1 MAMEIRYSN
10 VSADYQLGPI
20 RTKNVLDDVNLFVKP
35 SSFTAIVGQTGAGK
49 SSLLKVMNGLIR
61 PKQGEVKIGKYS
73 VSSNN
78 DPTSLKEVRKRIGM
92 VFQFPESQ
100 LFAET
105 VEKDICFGPLN
116 FGVGLSEAKEMAK
129 TAIYQVGLDASFLP
143 KSPFSLSGGQK
154 RRVAIAGILAMK
166 PDILILDE
174 PGAGLDPIGKQ
185 EILSLIASW
194 NKNNKLTTLMVTH
207 EMDDVAKFA
216 DDVIV
221 MEKGKISNDHRNLTV
236 TDTSDHPWRT
246 SNVSQ
251 SKGQNFINSKN
262 PGTNE
267 QKNEARQPTIFT
279 DTDTKNNLLA
289 MKEVID
295 TNVIISNN
303 NAYVAVVLQQRQKLT
318 SKMKNQITDQVKKN
332 HPQIDHVYI
341 SENPHFIQQMSE
353 FSRRLKRGDQNVTED
368 FNQMLNDY
376 FAK

>member
-1 MAMEIRYSN
+1 
-10 VSADYQLGPI
+10 
-20 RTKNVLDDVNLFVKP
+20 
-35 SSFTAIVGQTGAGK
+35 
-49 SSLLKVMNGLIR
+49 
-61 PKQGEVKIGKYS
+61 
-73 VSSNN
+73 
-78 DPTSLKEVRKRIGM
+78 M

-221 MEKGKISNDHRNLTV
+221 MEKGKIVFHDDVRTFFADLNQIQSWNLDIPEARRFQLLIEEKTGVSLPKICLTV
-236 TDTSDHPWRT
+236 
-246 SNVSQ
+246 
-251 SKGQNFINSKN
+251 
-262 PGTNE
+262 E
-267 QKNEARQPTIFT
+267 E
-279 DTDTKNNLLA
+279 LA
-289 MKEVID
+289 DCLIEVGL
-295 TNVIISNN
+295 
-303 NAYVAVVLQQRQKLT
+303 A
-318 SKMKNQITDQVKKN
+318 
-332 HPQIDHVYI
+332 
-341 SENPHFIQQMSE
+341 
-353 FSRRLKRGDQNVTED
+353 
-368 FNQMLNDY
+368 
-376 FAK
+376 

>member
-1 MAMEIRYSN
+1 MQSFGGSILKQIIVISCSIL
-10 VSADYQLGPI
+10 SA
-20 RTKNVLDDVNLFVKP
+20 F
-35 SSFTAIVGQTGAGK
+35 
-49 SSLLKVMNGLIR
+49 LL
-61 PKQGEVKIGKYS
+61 
-73 VSSNN
+73 
-78 DPTSLKEVRKRIGM
+78 
-92 VFQFPESQ
+92 
-100 LFAET
+100 
-105 VEKDICFGPLN
+105 
-116 FGVGLSEAKEMAK
+116 
-129 TAIYQVGLDASFLP
+129 
-143 KSPFSLSGGQK
+143 LSGCTYY
-154 RRVAIAGILAMK
+154 
-166 PDILILDE
+166 D
-174 PGAGLDPIGKQ
+174 
-185 EILSLIASW
+185 
-194 NKNNKLTTLMVTH
+194 KNQ
-207 EMDDVAKFA
+207 
-216 DDVIV
+216 
-221 MEKGKISNDHRNLTV
+221 SNDHRNLTV

-267 QKNEARQPTIFT
+267 QKNETRQPTIFT

>member
-1 MAMEIRYSN
+1 MAMEIKYSN

-20 RTKNVLDDVNLFVKP
+20 RTKNVLDDVNLLVKP
-35 SSFTAIVGQTGAGK
+35 SSFIAIVGQTGAGK

-61 PKQGEVKIGKYS
+61 PKQGEVKIGEYS

-78 DPTSLKEVRKRIGM
+78 DPISLKEVRKRVGM

-116 FGVGLSEAKEMAK
+116 FGVALSEAKEMAK

-194 NKNNKLTTLMVTH
+194 NKNNKLTTMMVTH
-207 EMDDVAKFA
+207 EMDDVAQFA
-216 DDVIV
+216 DEVIV
-221 MEKGKISNDHRNLTV
+221 MEKGKVVFHDDVRSFFADLNQIQSWNLDIPEARRFQLLIEEKTGVSLPKICLTV
-236 TDTSDHPWRT
+236 
-246 SNVSQ
+246 
-251 SKGQNFINSKN
+251 
-262 PGTNE
+262 E
-267 QKNEARQPTIFT
+267 E
-279 DTDTKNNLLA
+279 LA
-289 MKEVID
+289 DCLIEVGL
-295 TNVIISNN
+295 
-303 NAYVAVVLQQRQKLT
+303 A
-318 SKMKNQITDQVKKN
+318 
-332 HPQIDHVYI
+332 
-341 SENPHFIQQMSE
+341 
-353 FSRRLKRGDQNVTED
+353 
-368 FNQMLNDY
+368 
-376 FAK
+376 

>member
-1 MAMEIRYSN
+1 MAMEIKYSN

-20 RTKNVLDDVNLFVKP
+20 RTKNVLDDVNLLVKP
-35 SSFTAIVGQTGAGK
+35 SSFIAIVGQTGAGK

-61 PKQGEVKIGKYS
+61 PKQGEVKIGEYS

-78 DPTSLKEVRKRIGM
+78 DPISLKEVRKRVGM

-116 FGVGLSEAKEMAK
+116 FGVALSEAKEMAK

-194 NKNNKLTTLMVTH
+194 NKNNKLTTMMVTH
-207 EMDDVAKFA
+207 EMDDVAQFA
-216 DDVIV
+216 DEVIV
-221 MEKGKISNDHRNLTV
+221 MEKGKVVFHDDVRSFFADLNQIQSWNLDIPEARRFQLLIEEKTGVSLPKICLTV
-236 TDTSDHPWRT
+236 
-246 SNVSQ
+246 
-251 SKGQNFINSKN
+251 
-262 PGTNE
+262 E
-267 QKNEARQPTIFT
+267 E
-279 DTDTKNNLLA
+279 LA
-289 MKEVID
+289 DCLIEVGL
-295 TNVIISNN
+295 V
-303 NAYVAVVLQQRQKLT
+303 
-318 SKMKNQITDQVKKN
+318 
-332 HPQIDHVYI
+332 
-341 SENPHFIQQMSE
+341 
-353 FSRRLKRGDQNVTED
+353 
-368 FNQMLNDY
+368 
-376 FAK
+376 